1 MRNWKAIA
9 YNLVFAGNC
18 LLIFLLVAE
27 HLVVIP
33 QWLQVAGRMHPLIL
47 HFPVVLVLLAFLWEL
62 LVNRRFQQP
71 AGNLIGDV
79 LLLSSGWFAMLT
91 AIMGVILAHEPGY
104 EPDSIFWHKW
114 GGVALSLGC
123 LAWYAY
129 RTAIRHTPVINWG
142 IGLTALFIL
151 LVTGHEGATITHG
164 ENFLLAPVTPE
175 KKAPKVNI
183 DDAKVYA
190 DVIYPILEAK
200 CISCHNT
207 RKAKGEL
214 IMETAASL
222 YRGGKSGL
230 LWDSAANDF
239 GLLLQRIHLPLND
252 KKHMPPSGK
261 LQLTPEEATLLAL
274 WVKSGADTAGKF
286 LALAPSDSIRL
297 LAAAQF
303 VGPAQEETYNFAAAS
318 ESAVNSLNNHYRLV
332 APIAAGSPALQV
344 DCFGA
349 SQFSNTTLTELLPVK
364 QQVVSLTLNKMP
376 ATDKDLET
384 IGQFP
389 ELRELNLSFTN
400 ITDAGLPALLS
411 LKSLK
416 VLSLS
421 GTKVTLAGI
430 RKLASIKSLKELY
443 CWNTEVKDKE
453 YATVHQ
459 LFPKVQV
466 YWGFNGDT
474 MLIQLNPPIIENDEL
489 ILTGPTPLK
498 MKHFVTG
505 VDMRYTLDGQ
515 EPDSLRSPKYDG
527 KLVIN
532 DAVTLKAKAFKKG
545 WISSTTVSK
554 AFFKSGLKPDSMT
567 FVYAPD
573 PSYKGMG
580 PATLFDAVKGDNN
593 FRSGKWLGFR
603 EKPVDLHLQFSS
615 AQQVSSVTLS
625 SLIDIGGYIFPPAEI
640 QVWSGTAKDNLKLVG
655 TLKPRQPSDDKNG
668 SYQTGFTCSFP
679 TQLASHLRLVV
690 KGVNPLPAW
699 HPGKGQKA
707 WVFVDEI
714 FIR

>member
-18 LLIFLLVAE
+18 LLVFLLVAE
-27 HLVVIP
+27 QLVVIP

-71 AGNLIGDV
+71 AGNQIGDV
-79 LLLSSGWFAMLT
+79 LLLSSGLFAMLT
-91 AIMGVILAHEPGY
+91 AIMGLILAHEPGY

-129 RTAIRHTPVINWG
+129 RNPIRQIPAMNWG
-142 IGLTALFIL
+142 AGVTALFIL

-175 KKAPKVNI
+175 KQLVKVKVE
-183 DDAKVYA
+183 DAKVYA

-207 RKAKGEL
+207 KKAKGEL

-239 GLLLQRIHLPLND
+239 GLLLQRIHLPLDD
-252 KKHMPPSGK
+252 KKHMPPRGK

-286 LALAPSDSIRL
+286 LALAPNDSIRI

-303 VGPAQEETYNFAAAS
+303 VSPAQEETYDFAAAS
-318 ESAVNSLNNHYRLV
+318 ESTVNGLNNHYRLV
-332 APIAAGSPALQV
+332 APIAAESPALQV

-349 SQFSNTTLTELLPVK
+349 GQFSNKTISELLPIK
-364 QQVVSLTLNKMP
+364 QQVVSLALNKMP

-400 ITDAGLPALLS
+400 ITDAGLPALLT

-421 GTKVTLAGI
+421 GTKITLAGI
-430 RKLASIKSLKELY
+430 RKLAALKSLKELY
-443 CWNTEVKDKE
+443 CWNTELKE
-453 YATVHQ
+453 NDYAEVHK
-459 LFPKVQV
+459 LFPQVQV
-466 YWGFNGDT
+466 DWGFNGDT

-489 ILTGPTPLK
+489 ILTGPTPLR
-498 MKHFVTG
+498 MKHFVNG
-505 VDMRYTLDGQ
+505 VDMRYTLDGR
-515 EPDSLRSPKYDG
+515 EPDSLSSPKYDG

-545 WISSTTVSK
+545 WISSATVSK

-567 FVYAPD
+567 FAFAPD
-573 PSYKGMG
+573 PSYKGIG

-603 EKPVDLHLQFSS
+603 DKPVDLKLKFNTP
-615 AQQVSSVTLS
+615 QQVNSITLS

-640 QVWSGTAKDNLKLVG
+640 QVWGGSSPTDLKLLG
-655 TLKPRQPSDDKNG
+655 TLRPKQPVNDKDG

-679 TQLASHLRLVV
+679 AQVVSDFRLVV

-707 WVFVDEI
+707 WVFLDEI

>member
-27 HLVVIP
+27 QLVVIP

-47 HFPVVLVLLAFLWEL
+47 HFPVVLVILAMIWEL

-71 AGNLIGDV
+71 AGNMIGDV
-79 LLLSSGWFAMLT
+79 LLLASGLFAMLT
-91 AIMGVILAHEPGY
+91 AVMGVILAHEPGY

-114 GGVALSLGC
+114 GGFALSLAC
-123 LAWYAY
+123 LGWYAF
-129 RTAIRHTPVINWG
+129 RASIRNTPAMNWMA
-142 IGLTALFIL
+142 GLAALFML

-175 KKAPKVNI
+175 KQVAKVNI
-183 DDAKVYA
+183 EDAKVYA

-200 CISCHNT
+200 CVSCHNSK
-207 RKAKGEL
+207 KAKGEL

-239 GLLLQRIHLPLND
+239 GLLLQRIHLPLDD
-252 KKHMPPSGK
+252 KKHMPPRGK

-286 LALAPSDSIRL
+286 LALAPSDSIRV

-303 VGPAQEETYNFAAAS
+303 AAPSQEETYTFAAAS
-318 ESAVNSLNNHYRLV
+318 ESAVSSLNNHYRLV

-349 SQFSNTTLTELLPVK
+349 SQFSNKTLTELMPVK
-364 QQVVSLTLNKMP
+364 QQVVALALNKMP

-416 VLSLS
+416 ALSLS

-430 RKLASIKSLKELY
+430 RKLAGLKSLKELY
-443 CWNTEVKDKE
+443 CWNTEVKANE
-453 YATVHQ
+453 YAAVHQ
-459 LFPKVQV
+459 LFPQAKVD
-466 YWGFNGDT
+466 WGFNGDT
-474 MLIQLNPPIIENDEL
+474 LLIQLNPPIIENDEL

-515 EPDSLRSPKYDG
+515 EPDSLTSPRYDG

-545 WISSTTVSK
+545 WISSATVSK
-554 AFFKSGLKPDSMT
+554 AFFKSGLQPDSM
-567 FVYAPD
+567 VVAYAPD
-573 PSYKGMG
+573 PSYKGSG
-580 PATLFDAVKGDNN
+580 PVTLFDAIKGDNN

-603 EKPVDLHLQFSS
+603 DKPVDLSLQFNTPK
-615 AQQVSSVTLS
+615 QISSVTLS

-640 QVWSGTAKDNLKLVG
+640 QVWGGTTSSNTKLLG
-655 TLKPRQPSDDKNG
+655 TLKPKQPVNDKDG
-668 SYQTGFTCSFP
+668 SYQTGFTCSFTP
-679 TQLASHLRLVV
+679 QMLSSLRLVV

-707 WVFVDEI
+707 WVFLDEI